1 MTGIFPDSFSAIA
14 TANAL
19 GIILNIVILI
29 LAIPEEAVLE
39 DLELKE

>member
-19 GIILNIVILI
+19 GKIFNIVILI
-29 LAIPEEAVLE
+29 LAIPKEAVLE
-39 DLELKE
+39 DIGFED